1 MNELGIKIASIRK
14 AKGLSQEKLSEE
26 ASINLR
32 TLQRIEKGETN
43 PHGDTLRRIADALG
57 IPIEELMS
65 YGALQNLGYIKAMHF
80 SVLTFIVLPLGNI
93 ILPLIMWLVRK
104 NNVQNLSFFAKN
116 LLNFQITWTIIAC
129 IPYYWWIVNFF
140 FKPNVSI
147 QFHLIT
153 PWTFLILF
161 FGFMFLINIIYTF
174 IVGIS
179 VSDKLKNWYP
189 VAIRF
194 IR

>member
-1 MNELGIKIASIRK
+1 MNELGIRIAGIRK
-14 AKGLSQEKLSEE
+14 AKGLSQEILSEE

-43 PHGDTLRRIADALG
+43 PHGETLRRIAEALDV
-57 IPIEELMS
+57 PVEELMS
-65 YGALQNLGYIKAMHF
+65 YGALPNLGYIKTLHF
-80 SVLTFIVLPLGNI
+80 SALIFVVFPLGNI
-93 ILPLIMWLVRK
+93 ILPLILWSVRK
-104 NNVQNLSFFAKN
+104 NKVQNISFFAKN

-129 IPYYWWIVNFF
+129 IPYFWWIINLF
-140 FKPNVSI
+140 FKPEISI
-147 QFHLIT
+147 KFYLIT

-161 FGFMFLINIIYTF
+161 FGVMFLFNIIYTF
-174 IVGIS
+174 IVGIAIS
-179 VSDKLKNWYP
+179 ENVKNWYP